1 MVQTHGPGNGENGGL
16 QDGACSGQLGG
27 RPIGRGQTP
36 RRACALIP
44 AVGLAAAGWLA
55 LAGCTPANERERQR
69 YADALSQHFAQTG
82 QLCLAVNFWPVYT
95 APESDR
101 RQAYVRP
108 VTLRH
113 MEALKAAGMAA
124 DEATVIQDRDFY
136 NYLIEIDARRFT
148 LTPAALPYLFAAG
161 PRQLPDLCWGQKVL
175 HRVVDWKA
183 AEVNIPRNPDGTPNR
198 TAPAQPQRVLVTY
211 TYDIARPA
219 QWATQA
225 AVQTA
230 FPEVEVALRN
240 TRVGQAGL
248 ILEKVSEQEGGRWRV
263 VGGGR

>member
-1 MVQTHGPGNGENGGL
+1 MVQTHGPGNGANSGL

-27 RPIGRGQTP
+27 RPIGLGQTP

-44 AVGLAAAGWLA
+44 AVGLAAAGGLA

-95 APESDR
+95 APENDR

-175 HRVVDWKA
+175 HRVVEWKA
-183 AEVNIPRNPDGTPNR
+183 APE
-198 TAPAQPQRVLVTY
+198 QPHRVLVTY
-211 TYDIARPA
+211 TYDVARPA
-219 QWATQA
+219 QWATHH

-240 TRVGQAGL
+240 TRVGQSGL
-248 ILEKVSEQEGGRWRV
+248 ILEKTREQEGGLWLV